1 MFAVEMSLL
10 ASFMNLAGPDL
21 IVILLI
27 VLVLFGAK
35 KLPELA
41 RGMGQAVKEFQK
53 AKDEFNDELHKAGK
67 SDTQIAKPD
76 VKPAESTVARTDSQ
90 VLLTSPRRNRLP
102 QSFPATKPTRF
113 SFSKA
118 TRGRVAVQSVRKTKA
133 AFRVDVARSALACD
147 ASSHRFGRSERF

>member
-1 MFAVEMSLL
+1 MLSHSALPVNLNPSSAGSSSASLKFLATRRNGLMLAVEMSFL

-67 SDTQIAKPD
+67 SDTQVAKPD
-76 VKPAESTVARTDSQ
+76 VKPAESTIARTDSQ
-90 VLLTSPRRNRLP
+90 GASNVTAP
-102 QSFPATKPTRF
+102 QPSTTVTPGD
-113 SFSKA
+113 KA
-118 TRGRVAVQSVRKTKA
+118 DQV
-133 AFRVDVARSALACD
+133 
-147 ASSHRFGRSERF
+147 

>member
-1 MFAVEMSLL
+1 MSLI

-27 VLVLFGAK
+27 ILVLFGAK

-67 SDTQIAKPD
+67 SDTEAAKSD
-76 VKPAESTVARTDSQ
+76 VKPAQGTVPRIDSSQAAGGARPDPNQTITPGGKADQ
-90 VLLTSPRRNRLP
+90 V
-102 QSFPATKPTRF
+102 
-113 SFSKA
+113 
-118 TRGRVAVQSVRKTKA
+118 
-133 AFRVDVARSALACD
+133 
-147 ASSHRFGRSERF
+147 

>member
-1 MFAVEMSLL
+1 MSFL

-53 AKDEFNDELHKAGK
+53 AKDEFTDELHKAGQG
-67 SDTQIAKPD
+67 DTAAKGNLP
-76 VKPAESTVARTDSQ
+76 PASTVARPDVPVAGAARPDPNQAATPGDQ
-90 VLLTSPRRNRLP
+90 
-102 QSFPATKPTRF
+102 TKP
-113 SFSKA
+113 
-118 TRGRVAVQSVRKTKA
+118 V
-133 AFRVDVARSALACD
+133 
-147 ASSHRFGRSERF
+147 

>member
-1 MFAVEMSLL
+1 MLTVEMSLL

-27 VLVLFGAK
+27 ILVLFGAK

-76 VKPAESTVARTDSQ
+76 VKPAESTVARTDNHSAANATTKTPEATTAVTPVDKADQ
-90 VLLTSPRRNRLP
+90 V
-102 QSFPATKPTRF
+102 
-113 SFSKA
+113 
-118 TRGRVAVQSVRKTKA
+118 
-133 AFRVDVARSALACD
+133 ACPSCD
-147 ASSHRFGRSERF
+147 TGV